1 MKKELIEKA
10 ALKDSVDGLSRDYG
24 RFDCS
29 AVFDTID
36 DAPLIDAVEVRHGF
50 WVFDSGDEYSDRYH
64 CSECGKEIDICNE
77 IVAEPKPNYCPN
89 CGAKMDGR
97 RESEAG

>member
-36 DAPLIDAVEVRHGF
+36 DAPLIDAVEVRHGTWNTRTAF
-50 WVFDSGDEYSDRYH
+50 ATKTKYQ
-64 CSECGKEIDICNE
+64 CSECGRTIMANNQN
-77 IVAEPKPNYCPN
+77 PNIKFPYCH
-89 CGAKMDGR
+89 CGAKMDGGKY
-97 RESEAG
+97 E